1 MIYENFKTAAKLFIS
16 IQIVLISIFTRT
28 YLGLQV
34 YGYRLGEMIVGSLL
48 LFSFIVI
55 FFNSKNL
62 KENKDSNKYFLII
75 LLFTLFLFFNNKSE
89 LFNLNIYKRSSF
101 VWLISSIFLGIYLQ
115 KNIDLISTIKYFYP
129 TIPVI
134 VYVFNSGNYPD
145 VLIRFFNSYSDKF
158 QFTKGADI
166 VLILLI
172 SFLVVRVNF
181 GPKYSGQYLF
191 IVSMLILP
199 LLQVLSRAA
208 FISLIVGNILLIWQD
223 FKLIIRHKK
232 FYLLTFFLGTLVI
245 LMSYIK
251 IADVSFNLLEI
262 NETTEVVNQSI
273 KEVSKAKDTKK
284 VFLSFYFENNRLISK
299 DPTTNWRLDIWQDLF
314 VDMYQNK
321 KLVFGYGFN
330 DIVPVM
336 TDPTA
341 PGRLGRDGLNEHVHN
356 HFLTIFARG
365 GIFYLFLFIYFYLS
379 ILKHLNSKFVDKS
392 YRILFLPIF
401 LIAMFDITMDGVQ
414 HPFLFF
420 FFTGLFIAFNNKSF
434 NIENNE

>member
-1 MIYENFKTAAKLFIS
+1 MINENFKTIAKLFIS
-16 IQIVLISIFTRT
+16 LQIFLISIFTRS
-28 YLGLQV
+28 YVGLQV
-34 YGYRLGEMIVGSLL
+34 YGYRLGELIVGSLM
-48 LFSFIVI
+48 LFSIAVLFL
-55 FFNSKNL
+55 NSKYL
-62 KENKDSNKYFLII
+62 KEYKVSNKYFLMII
-75 LLFTLFLFFNNKSE
+75 LFTFFLFLNNNSE
-89 LFNLNIYKRSSF
+89 ILDLNIYKRSSF
-101 VWLISSIFLGIYLQ
+101 VWMISSIFLGIYLQ
-115 KNIDLISTIKYFYP
+115 KNIDLIKFIKYFYP
-129 TIPVI
+129 TLPVI
-134 VYVFNSGNYPD
+134 VYIFNSGNYPD

-172 SFLVVRVNF
+172 SFLVLRANF
-181 GPKYSGQYLF
+181 GTKFSGQYLF
-191 IVSMLILP
+191 IISMLVLP

-208 FISLIVGNILLIWQD
+208 FISLIIGNILFILQD
-223 FKLIIRHKK
+223 FKTIVINKK
-232 FYLLTFFLGTLVI
+232 SYLLTVFFGILVI
-245 LMSYIK
+245 LMSYIR
-251 IADVSFNLLEI
+251 IAGVSFNSLEI
-262 NETTEVVNQSI
+262 NETTVVVNQSI

-321 KLVFGYGFN
+321 KLVLGYGFN

-356 HFLTIFARG
+356 HLLTIFARG
-365 GIFYLFLFIYFYLS
+365 GVFYLYLFIGFYLS
-379 ILKHLNSKFVDKS
+379 IFKYLNLRFFDKS
-392 YRILFLPIF
+392 YMILVFPIL

-414 HPFLFF
+414 HPFLFYIF
-420 FFTGLFIAFNNKSF
+420 IGLFIAFNNKSF